1 MSTKG
6 RPFYFYCYLNTG
18 TLSGDI
24 MTSISV
30 KYTNSMLFTLNFRDH
45 NKNLVLSSP
54 EGEQIYNDKDN
65 DMFLLINILK

>member
-1 MSTKG
+1 
-6 RPFYFYCYLNTG
+6 
-18 TLSGDI
+18 